1 MAYAREDLIK
11 TKRVKPHASH
21 APRASM
27 VKIAVSC
34 ILLKQTAVP
43 TVPLANIV
51 KLKAFHRRAGAT
63 LALREHRVKHQA
75 WIQEI
80 NVRPQPKANI
90 TTGKNVRR
98 VHTKMRRAR
107 HLVSHAL
114 LENTEKIAPSSILL
128 KQTAASTALRVNTAV
143 QRASR
148 RTADV
153 TLALLEELVQPQAWT
168 RARNARRRQQANTIT
183 EKLVCRAP
191 SKIKLGRRLASL
203 AQLENTEKIAT
214 RCTLPKR
221 TAVTTA
227 CWVST
232 AVQKASPHKAAVMTV
247 QRAV

>member
-21 APRASM
+21 APRASTG
-27 VKIAVSC
+27 KIAVSC

-51 KLKAFHRRAGAT
+51 KLKAFHRRAGVT

-107 HLVSHAL
+107 HLVNHAL
-114 LENTEKIAPSSILL
+114 LENTEKITPSSILL
-128 KQTAASTALRVNTAV
+128 KRTAASTALRVNTV
-143 QRASR
+143 VPMASR
-148 RTADV
+148 RRAGV
-153 TLALLEELVQPQAWT
+153 TLALLEELVPQRAWT
-168 RARNARRRQQANTIT
+168 RARNARLR
-183 EKLVCRAP
+183 
-191 SKIKLGRRLASL
+191 
-203 AQLENTEKIAT
+203 
-214 RCTLPKR
+214 
-221 TAVTTA
+221 
-227 CWVST
+227 
-232 AVQKASPHKAAVMTV
+232 
-247 QRAV
+247 